1 MKGIAMRLFIAINF
15 NEEIKD
21 HLTSAIRELKKAS
34 SGGNFTHREN
44 LHLTLVF
51 LGELNPDKVGEI
63 KSAMNRVSGEPFRLS
78 FSGFGRFKRRG
89 GDIHWAG
96 VEKNHELIAIQKQ
109 LTLEL
114 ETSGFAPEDRE
125 YSPHMTLG
133 REVRLSDPSADIYGE
148 LAAEHK
154 EMKVTRISLMKSER
168 VNGKLTYTEIYGR
181 DFS

>member
-21 HLTSAIRELKKAS
+21 YLTSAIQELKKAS

-51 LGELNPDKVGEI
+51 LGELNPDKVEKI
-63 KSAMNRVSGEPFRLS
+63 KSAMNRVGGRPFRLS

-96 VEKNHELIAIQKQ
+96 VEKSQELTAIQKQ
-109 LTLEL
+109 LEFEL
-114 ETSGFAPEDRE
+114 EASDFALEDRE

-133 REVRLSDPSADIYGE
+133 REVRLSDPSADIYGG
-148 LAAEHK
+148 LASEIK
-154 EMKVTRISLMKSER
+154 EMTVKRISLMKSER
-168 VNGKLTYTEIYGR
+168 INGKLTYTEIYGR